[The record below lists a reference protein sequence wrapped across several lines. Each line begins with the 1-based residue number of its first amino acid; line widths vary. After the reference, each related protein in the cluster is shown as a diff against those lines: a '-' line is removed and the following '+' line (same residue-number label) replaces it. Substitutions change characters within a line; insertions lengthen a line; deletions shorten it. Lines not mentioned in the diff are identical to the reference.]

1 MEKLTSLS
9 KEKSKIITLIL
20 LALGLVLVVTGL
32 VLMFQSGTS
41 HTGGSGGLS
50 RASTSIQFGA
60 DFYTTS
66 AQATGLAANAVIDL
80 YKLVSMASG
89 IFFLFVGGVEIC
101 LTLLLAGKQCEKA
114 EERKEEDAP
123 AAAAPET
130 N

>member
-1 MEKLTSLS
+1 M
-9 KEKSKIITLIL
+9 
-20 LALGLVLVVTGL
+20 
-32 VLMFQSGTS
+32 
-41 HTGGSGGLS
+41 S

-101 LTLLLAGKQCEKA
+101 LTLLFAGKQCEKA
-114 EERKEEDAP
+114 EEKKEVEAP
-123 AAAAPET
+123 AAAAPEA

>member
-1 MEKLTSLS
+1 MPASSHRAWPSLPITYILSCPLPLPVSLSPEAHVPALHFPLTSS
-9 KEKSKIITLIL
+9 
-20 LALGLVLVVTGL
+20 
-32 VLMFQSGTS
+32 
-41 HTGGSGGLS
+41 
-50 RASTSIQFGA
+50 STSIQFGA

-130 N
+130 T